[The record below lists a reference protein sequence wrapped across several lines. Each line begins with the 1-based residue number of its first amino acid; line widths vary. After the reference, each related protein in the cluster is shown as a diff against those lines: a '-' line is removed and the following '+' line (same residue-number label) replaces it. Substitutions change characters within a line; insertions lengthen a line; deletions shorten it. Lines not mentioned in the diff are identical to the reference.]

1 MTFHERKLARI
12 IKMLQE
18 CLPTTEEERR
28 LHMYNSYRFNLQEAK
43 AVCIWNVG
51 SDTIN
56 KLGMK

>member
-18 CLPTTEEERR
+18 CLPVTEEERR
-28 LHMYNSYRFNLQEAK
+28 YHMHNSHRFNLQEAK

-56 KLGMK
+56 KLGL

>member
-28 LHMYNSYRFNLQEAK
+28 LNYRFNLQEAK
-43 AVCIWNVG
+43 AVCIWNVV
-51 SDTIN
+51 SDGIN